1 MKMTYTARNVSLDE
15 LMEFGCDVFSEA
27 KRRKVDFFYAAD
39 DDDCGIQS
47 LLEDRDVDYIRHFH

>member
-1 MKMTYTARNVSLDE
+1 MTYTARNVSLDE

-27 KRRKVDFFYAAD
+27 KRKKIDFPYASFD
-39 DDDCGIQS
+39 DECDYPS